1 MAETFG
7 IGGFTMAELL
17 DRLQRPAA
25 HNVTGRESMA
35 SMMLVAAEALQKQS
49 SKLQALEQFKEWAE
63 PQIADRGELLSR
75 LQALTKDAERA
86 DEVRLEQLRAA
97 ERLIDS
103 QRSRLE
109 QYKSAMARCVLN
121 DPPGDCYA
129 AEVVELRSR
138 LESGKKLVAD
148 LVAWILSDETE
159 QPRA

>member
-1 MAETFG
+1 
-7 IGGFTMAELL
+7 MAELL

-103 QRSRLE
+103 QRSRL
-109 QYKSAMARCVLN
+109 L
-121 DPPGDCYA
+121 A
-129 AEVVELRSR
+129 AEKAALDVYWNYHPDNFTKLPLCVQVVWLAGEAVA
-138 LESGKKLVAD
+138 KKCGG
-148 LVAWILSDETE
+148 E
-159 QPRA
+159 RK